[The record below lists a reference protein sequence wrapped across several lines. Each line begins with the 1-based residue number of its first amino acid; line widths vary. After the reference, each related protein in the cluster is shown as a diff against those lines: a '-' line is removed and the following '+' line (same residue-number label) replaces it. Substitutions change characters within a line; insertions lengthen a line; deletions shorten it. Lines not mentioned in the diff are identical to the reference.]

1 MKVTYEDRL
10 KQFKKGWKAGGLIT
24 PCGSST
30 RRDTWRLI
38 EWIPR
43 IVSMYNIKV
52 VNDAGAGDLTWT
64 SLIDWNVDY
73 QGYDVIKRH
82 ESVIELDL
90 TKELMRPSDMVLSRM
105 VMIHLSQQNVLDM
118 LKLIRQTS
126 KYLVATNYR
135 VPREDKTDDD
145 SLFWHIRLTDPIYE
159 LGEPMHTVKDNP
171 RADLALWRL

>member
-10 KQFKKGWKAGGLIT
+10 KQFKRGWKAGGSVT

-30 RRDTWRLI
+30 EQYTKRLV

-43 IVSMYNIKV
+43 IVKRYNIKV

-64 SLIDWNVDY
+64 SLIDWDVDY

-82 ESVIELDL
+82 ERVIELDT

-105 VMIHLSQQNVLDM
+105 VMVHLSQQNVLDM

-126 KYLVATNYR
+126 KYLMATNYR
-135 VPREDKTDDD
+135 IPKVNKMNDD
-145 SLFWHIRLTDPIYE
+145 SLFWHIRLTDPIYG
-159 LGEPMHTVKDNP
+159 LGKPIKKVKDNP
-171 RADLALWRL
+171 LADLALWKL